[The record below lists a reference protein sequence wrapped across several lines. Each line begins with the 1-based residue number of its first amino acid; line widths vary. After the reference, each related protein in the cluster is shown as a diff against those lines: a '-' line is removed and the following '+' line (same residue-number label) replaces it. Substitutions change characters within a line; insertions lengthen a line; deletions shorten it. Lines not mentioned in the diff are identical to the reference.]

1 MRVLFRWLLNLYPL
15 SFFREFSEEMALC
28 FDLGLHDVWNQSWK
42 RRGAFLL
49 REFWGAFIGAISEQ
63 LGCSFED
70 LCRRFTMTSFRFS
83 RIAMTFMIL
92 ALIGVLMA
100 IETALR
106 QMGSDLVQQPL
117 SFALRLTGIFLFLM
131 AIFGAI
137 GYGILRV
144 VNRSAGDRLVNINT
158 SPQERQSRK

>member
-1 MRVLFRWLLNLYPL
+1 M
-15 SFFREFSEEMALC
+15 S
-28 FDLGLHDVWNQSWK
+28 
-42 RRGAFLL
+42 
-49 REFWGAFIGAISEQ
+49 
-63 LGCSFED
+63 
-70 LCRRFTMTSFRFS
+70 SFRFS